1 MTLEL
6 INLFYVA
13 SAALFIFG
21 LKQLSSPATAVRG
34 NMLSSFAMLI
44 AIVATLTGNNIL
56 PWEWIIIS
64 IAIGA
69 VIGGLAAQKVAMTS
83 MPEMVAL
90 FNGSGGIASL
100 LVAWAAVYNV
110 DN

>member
-44 AIVATLTGNNIL
+44 AIVATLTVTIFCPG
-56 PWEWIIIS
+56 
-64 IAIGA
+64 
-69 VIGGLAAQKVAMTS
+69 
-83 MPEMVAL
+83 
-90 FNGSGGIASL
+90 NGSSYLSL
-100 LVAWAAVYNV
+100 IHI
-110 DN
+110 